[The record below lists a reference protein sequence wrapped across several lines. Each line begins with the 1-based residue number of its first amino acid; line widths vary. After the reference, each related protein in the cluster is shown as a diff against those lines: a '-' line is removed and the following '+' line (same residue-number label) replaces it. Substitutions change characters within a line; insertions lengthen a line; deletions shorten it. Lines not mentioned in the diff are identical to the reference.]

1 MLKELDPMLKL
12 LGFYCVWL
20 TAVSTYVYA
29 QESPTH
35 RLPPM
40 TVQGQPESQELVG
53 PYQQPRWSTRGR
65 FSTDTEVYVIPPGL
79 FFVDA
84 DYQMTIPRHGPSVHL
99 FTQEFEVGLPS
110 RFQFAYE
117 NNVEVREGQTQVTVQ
132 SLEVRYA
139 LADWGRIPLN
149 PTLFAEYKI
158 GVGKDYE
165 RQEETHGPVP
175 PLPDAFEVRLLLG
188 EQFGRKF
195 QWALNLFHEQ
205 QLGGEREW
213 ESGFSQALTYA
224 IRDEYL
230 KTGIEMQF
238 LRRTDEASRAHPIY
252 ECTVGPN
259 FTWKPSPRTRL
270 DLAALFGTTP
280 DSPTV
285 KVFAVF
291 SFFFG
296 VGREEAEAAAPVSTL
311 NR

>member
-1 MLKELDPMLKL
+1 MLKQ
-12 LGFYCVWL
+12 LGFCCVL
-20 TAVSTYVYA
+20 LAAAVATPVDA
-29 QESPTH
+29 QESPTYQ
-35 RLPPM
+35 LPPM
-40 TVQGQPESQELVG
+40 TVPGQPESQELVG
-53 PYQQPRWSTRGR
+53 PYHQPRWTTRGR

-79 FFVDA
+79 FFVDV
-84 DYQMTIPRHGPSVHL
+84 DYQGTVPRHGKSVHL
-99 FTQEFEVGLPS
+99 FTQEFEVGLPY
-110 RFQFAYE
+110 RLQFAYE
-117 NNVEVREGQTQVTVQ
+117 NNVEVREGHTQVTTQ
-132 SLEVRYA
+132 NLEARYA
-139 LADWGRIPLN
+139 LADWGIIPLN

-165 RQEETHGPVP
+165 RQEETHTSVAHI
-175 PLPDAFEVRLLLG
+175 PDAFEVRLLLG

-205 QLGGEREW
+205 QLGGERER
-213 ESGFSQALTYA
+213 ESGFSQALTYP
-224 IRDEYL
+224 IHDEYL

-238 LRRTDEASRAHPIY
+238 IRRTSEESRAHPTYDFIL
-252 ECTVGPN
+252 GPN

-270 DLAALFGTTP
+270 DLAALFGTTS

-296 VGREEAEAAAPVSTL
+296 IGREEAEDAGPVSTR